1 MLKRRGWTAASGSGG
16 WLMLIWGC
24 YRQPPYLLSELPSP
38 MIIQWHN
45 PWWQTG
51 LGKIIRWIYWGVKIR
66 ILAHADNPALGRVRY
81 QQEHCDHFNKSA
93 DQNFKMP
100 PKTAYQQKAPSQ
112 YTSPSPLPH
121 QIIWDYRKTY
131 IDGKSPSKAFTLFT
145 LMKFLLKGIPWLLK
159 YLILVQLTLTNSNK
173 M

>member
-45 PWWQTG
+45 AWWQTG

-81 QQEHCDHFNKSA
+81 QQKHCDHFNKSA

-100 PKTAYQQKAPSQ
+100 PENSISTKSTIQVHI
-112 YTSPSPLPH
+112 PLFP
-121 QIIWDYRKTY
+121 
-131 IDGKSPSKAFTLFT
+131 
-145 LMKFLLKGIPWLLK
+145 FLIKLSEITVK
-159 YLILVQLTLTNSNK
+159 LTLTEKVQVKLSHYLLWWSSC
-173 M
+173 

>member
-51 LGKIIRWIYWGVKIR
+51 LGKIIRGIYTEAWRSESLHMQTIRLWVEFVINRNTVITSISQLTR
-66 ILAHADNPALGRVRY
+66 ILKCR
-81 QQEHCDHFNKSA
+81 Q
-93 DQNFKMP
+93 
-100 PKTAYQQKAPSQ
+100 KTAYQQKAPSK
-112 YTSPSPLPH
+112 YTSPS
-121 QIIWDYRKTY
+121 
-131 IDGKSPSKAFTLFT
+131 SPSSSTVKLT
-145 LMKFLLKGIPWLLK
+145 LMEKVQVKLSHYLLWW
-159 YLILVQLTLTNSNK
+159 SSC
-173 M
+173 

>member
-1 MLKRRGWTAASGSGG
+1 MFCLKRRGWTAASGSGG

-45 PWWQTG
+45 TWWQTG
-51 LGKIIRWIYWGVKIR
+51 LGKIIRGIYWGVKIR

-100 PKTAYQQKAPSQ
+100 PENSIST
-112 YTSPSPLPH
+112 
-121 QIIWDYRKTY
+121 
-131 IDGKSPSKAFTLFT
+131 KSTIPVHISFFP
-145 LMKFLLKGIPWLLK
+145 FLIKLSEITVK
-159 YLILVQLTLTNSNK
+159 LTLTEKVQVKLSHYLLWWSSC
-173 M
+173 